1 MVRVNS
7 NYLKLQ
13 ARYLFSEVGRRTRE
27 FKEENP
33 DAPIIKLGIGDTTVP
48 LPPSIIKAFHEGVDE
63 MATKE
68 SYKGY
73 GPEQGYDFLRKA
85 IAQNDFVA
93 RGADI
98 KPDEIFISDGS
109 KCDTGNI
116 LDIFGVGQ
124 NKIAIGDPSYPVYVD
139 TNVMIGNTGLAM
151 ANGQYEGLVYL
162 PSSPDSDFLPMMPE
176 EHVDLIYLCSP
187 NNPTG
192 TALGRSDMEKWVA
205 YRSR

>member
-1 MVRVNS
+1 MDDEHGN
-7 NYLKLQ
+7 
-13 ARYLFSEVGRRTRE
+13 

-93 RGADI
+93 CGADI
-98 KPDEIFISDGS
+98 KPDEIFISDVF
-109 KCDTGNI
+109 NVI
-116 LDIFGVGQ
+116 R
-124 NKIAIGDPSYPVYVD
+124 AIS
-139 TNVMIGNTGLAM
+139 
-151 ANGQYEGLVYL
+151 
-162 PSSPDSDFLPMMPE
+162 
-176 EHVDLIYLCSP
+176 
-187 NNPTG
+187 
-192 TALGRSDMEKWVA
+192 
-205 YRSR
+205 